1 MCYIRKVFLLLGLIF
16 SETLFAQENLIGYF
30 QPKIALNY
38 KVADNFKQNFSLG
51 QRSYIF
57 ENEAIAFRVR
67 QLDLAHFSNL
77 RIKDNQSIAFG
88 IQYRFRDNFEADEQ
102 NELRLT
108 QQYNVRFN
116 PRIARY
122 GHRFRSEQRITS
134 DLTIYRLR
142 YRFTLD
148 FPLQG
153 EQLDIGEAY
162 IIGNLEA
169 LLSVAKSNLPE
180 YDQRFTVNIG
190 WLLQEKTKLQTGVEY
205 RFEDYTHTS
214 SSVFFILTSL
224 ILAL

>member
-1 MCYIRKVFLLLGLIF
+1 MYYIRKIVLLLGLIY
-16 SETLFAQENLIGYF
+16 SETFFAQENLIGYF

-38 KVADNFKQNFSLG
+38 RVANNFKQNFAIG
-51 QRSYIF
+51 QRTYIF

-67 QLDLAHFSNL
+67 QLDLVHFSNL
-77 RIKDNQSIAFG
+77 KIKDNQSIAFG
-88 IQYRFRDNFEADEQ
+88 IQYRFRENFEADKQ

-108 QQYNVRFN
+108 QQYNFTFN
-116 PRIARY
+116 PRIVRY

-134 DLTIYRLR
+134 DLTIYRFR

-148 FPLQG
+148 LPLQG
-153 EQLDIGEAY
+153 EQLDIGETY
-162 IIGNLEA
+162 FIGNLET
-169 LLSVAKSNLPE
+169 LLSIAKSNLPE

-190 WLLQEKTKLQTGVEY
+190 WLLKEKTKLQTGVEY
-205 RFEDYTHTS
+205 RFEDYTHTT